1 MIEVL
6 AKSGPVGGREKENGV
21 KVEGNGVKDE
31 MGKGDGMEG

>member
-6 AKSGPVGGREKENGV
+6 AKSGPVGGREKGV
-21 KVEGNGVKDE
+21 KMEKNGVKDE